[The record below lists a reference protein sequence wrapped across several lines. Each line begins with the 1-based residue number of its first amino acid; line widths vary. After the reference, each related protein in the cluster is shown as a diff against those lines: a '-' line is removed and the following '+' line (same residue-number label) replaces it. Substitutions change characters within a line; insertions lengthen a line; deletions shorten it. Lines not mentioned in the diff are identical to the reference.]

1 MTSLLMCC
9 VSVCIVRVARYLE
22 LPKEIVHKLLEMYKK
37 SSVHDLINKSNENIS
52 NMLNLW

>member
-1 MTSLLMCC
+1 MCC